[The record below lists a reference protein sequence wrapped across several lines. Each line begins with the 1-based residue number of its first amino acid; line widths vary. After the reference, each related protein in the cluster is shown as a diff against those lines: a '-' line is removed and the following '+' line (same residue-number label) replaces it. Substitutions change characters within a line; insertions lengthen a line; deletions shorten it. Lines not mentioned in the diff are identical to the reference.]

1 MLAFFV
7 CCFPFWWFFSCH
19 IFLKCLGIA
28 MSFKCNLSF
37 LETVLRGS
45 LRAEQCWYSPWFV
58 SLSKHLKAV
67 NKGKLPT
74 CCTLSTV
81 KRAGAYFRQS
91 HPCWFWSEAAYTKN
105 WVLIHRAPGWLTNS
119 SEQWLLLHNIACWVL
134 RLKCLGIFFFS
145 PPLAFT
151 ENRLLRSGKHAI
163 YSRWV

>member
-1 MLAFFV
+1 
-7 CCFPFWWFFSCH
+7 
-19 IFLKCLGIA
+19 

-81 KRAGAYFRQS
+81 KRKEHILGKAIPVDSGQ
-91 HPCWFWSEAAYTKN
+91 KQ
-105 WVLIHRAPGWLTNS
+105 LT
-119 SEQWLLLHNIACWVL
+119 Q
-134 RLKCLGIFFFS
+134 RTGF
-145 PPLAFT
+145 
-151 ENRLLRSGKHAI
+151 
-163 YSRWV
+163 